1 MARARAPAPAAAPAG
16 AASDEEVC
24 SPIAC
29 FGGRDTPPPAPAGPG
44 RAAKRR
50 RKAAETRAAGCP
62 GPALAVVHKA
72 DAWNGDPHCSPDL
85 VQGKTP
91 PDFAAPRRID
101 FAGPLLQLEELDRPA
116 AAAAAAVTVV
126 LGRAPEGEG
135 PTMPAATAVAMDCPV
150 SAPLLLSRR
159 HAEFALLRDG
169 TCVVADLGSTNGTFV
184 NGTRLEPQA
193 RTVLRSADVV
203 TLGAPSLRSN
213 RTADKEFKYYNPY
226 TYRFDACTCAGGAA
240 SHWPGGAPPRP
251 AGHAAAEEEG
261 GGPAPGQAK
270 AKVKSA
276 QQAELEEGLECT
288 VCNSPFVAAHALAPC
303 GHNFCGGCC
312 HEWLK
317 TNLSCPVCRVKIA
330 GPPVPLLQLDA
341 LIQKAVYPGMA
352 AEDRRDWDARA
363 AKWARKRAKLTE
375 ALRRK
380 FASRPRGGDPPG

>member
-1 MARARAPAPAAAPAG
+1 MARAAAPAAA
-16 AASDEEVC
+16 ASLSGEGEEVC

-29 FGGRDTPPPAPAGPG
+29 FGGRDTPPPASAGPG

-50 RKAAETRAAGCP
+50 RKGAETRAAGCP

-72 DAWNGDPHCSPDL
+72 DAWNGDPHANPDL
-85 VQGKTP
+85 VHSKTP

-101 FAGPLLQLEELDRPA
+101 FAAPLLQLKELDAKA

-126 LGRAPEGEG
+126 LGRAPEEDDSEG
-135 PTMPAATAVAMDCPV
+135 ATMPAATAVAMDCPV

-159 HAEFALLRDG
+159 HAEFMLLRDG

-184 NGTRLEPQA
+184 NGTRLERKA
-193 RTVLRSADVV
+193 RTVLRDQDVV
-203 TLGAPSLRSN
+203 TLGAPSIRSN
-213 RTADKEFKYYNPY
+213 RTADWEFKYYNPF
-226 TYRFDACTCAGGAA
+226 TYRFDACTCAAGAGA
-240 SHWPGGAPPRP
+240 HWPGPP
-251 AGHAAAEEEG
+251 AEEED

-270 AKVKSA
+270 AKVQSA

-288 VCNSPFVAAHALAPC
+288 VCNSTFVAAHALAPC

-341 LIQKAVYPGMA
+341 LIQKVVYPGMA

-380 FASRPRGGDPPG
+380 FAPRPRGGKIRI

>member
-1 MARARAPAPAAAPAG
+1 MARAAAPAAA
-16 AASDEEVC
+16 ASLSGEGEEVC

-29 FGGRDTPPPAPAGPG
+29 FGGRDTPPPASAGPG

-50 RKAAETRAAGCP
+50 RKGAETRAAGCP

-72 DAWNGDPHCSPDL
+72 DAWNGDPHANPDL
-85 VQGKTP
+85 VHSKTP

-101 FAGPLLQLEELDRPA
+101 FAAPLLQLKELDAKA

-126 LGRAPEGEG
+126 LGRAQEEDDSEGA
-135 PTMPAATAVAMDCPV
+135 TMPAATAVAMDCPV

-159 HAEFALLRDG
+159 HAEFMLLRDG

-184 NGTRLEPQA
+184 NGTRLERKA
-193 RTVLRSADVV
+193 RTVLRDQDVV
-203 TLGAPSLRSN
+203 TLGAPSIRSN
-213 RTADKEFKYYNPY
+213 RTADWEFKYYNPF
-226 TYRFDACTCAGGAA
+226 TYRFDACTCTAGAGA
-240 SHWPGGAPPRP
+240 HWPGPP
-251 AGHAAAEEEG
+251 AEEED

-270 AKVKSA
+270 AKVQSA

-288 VCNSPFVAAHALAPC
+288 VCNSTFVAAHALAPC

-341 LIQKAVYPGMA
+341 LIQKVVYPGMA

-380 FASRPRGGDPPG
+380 FAPRPRGGKIRI